1 MGSHSWHLRGVALG
15 VQPITIP
22 NDQQAAM
29 SKHQQ
34 WLLSYVAC
42 CGHGVECALRCE
54 SMIWKFAQTSN
65 PRSMDC
71 SPHLPYTDYA
81 CKKQFFHSL
90 YSCPG
95 RGQLPGSI
103 LAVSSVSKA
112 PNGRGFSK
120 TMLLSWQDS
129 QLKAII
135 KLNCKVCATVREM
148 QRQVLRDIP
157 VSCLENRFPY
167 INCQTK
173 RQDLG
178 PSPFVGFAVF

>member
-1 MGSHSWHLRGVALG
+1 MLELRLALSLLEIFKNCNRNRLLVPFFFRRAMGSHSWHLRGVALG

-90 YSCPG
+90 YSCSG

-112 PNGRGFSK
+112 PNDRGFPK
-120 TMLLSWQDS
+120 Q
-129 QLKAII
+129 
-135 KLNCKVCATVREM
+135 CC
-148 QRQVLRDIP
+148 
-157 VSCLENRFPY
+157 
-167 INCQTK
+167 
-173 RQDLG
+173 
-178 PSPFVGFAVF
+178 